1 MYLYVNSHI
10 PRKKDLCGKS
20 LFKPNPLVHGEN
32 KILHIQLDRA
42 GLGPSPGW
50 GPYGP
55 IWALMGPYIVPYG
68 PLWALMG
75 AYGPEKSQ
83 KIRLCWVRVGA
94 QSGLGPGPGWGPYG
108 PIWALMFF
116 VKNVTFRVQTA
127 PFDKITIDFWRSRR
141 RLYIPDLLKA
151 KNSNVRLSFFKGSVF
166 IKSVMFRVQTAPF
179 DKITIDF
186 CRSRRRLHDS
196 DLPGAKNTKSDQ
208 NSKITFFVVFSC
220 RPHRCRPHW

>member
-1 MYLYVNSHI
+1 MRIRNVPHLKNKFESEQDHV
-10 PRKKDLCGKS
+10 
-20 LFKPNPLVHGEN
+20 PLDPLG
-32 KILHIQLDRA
+32 
-42 GLGPSPGW
+42 GLGIWAGPGW
-50 GPYGP
+50 GPG
-55 IWALMGPYIVPYG
+55 
-68 PLWALMG
+68 
-75 AYGPEKSQ
+75 
-83 KIRLCWVRVGA
+83 RVGA

-186 CRSRRRLHDS
+186 CRSRRCLHDS
-196 DLPGAKNTKSDQ
+196 DLPGAQNPNIFSKNPENNPKIQKNTKKSMD
-208 NSKITFFVVFSC
+208 S
-220 RPHRCRPHW
+220 